1 MDALPVLS
9 STLLLSLLLGVGLV
23 FFLRAASKDRT
34 TDVVVSSYRSSLV
47 VLDGLG
53 AWLQQRGW
61 QLIASNPDRR
71 AMVYEGHVAASRPLA
86 VFLALLGSCGGAAL
100 GLVVRELLP
109 GHTWWPL
116 SLSLLGPAAAPL
128 YLRRAQRRER
138 LELRLL
144 SDDDMVP
151 VRLALRGHRDELIS
165 AMAALGAELQLKVDQ
180 SLQPSLLG

>member
-1 MDALPVLS
+1 MNAPPVLS
-9 STLLLSLLLGVGLV
+9 STLLLSLLLGLGLV

-34 TDVVVSSYRSSLV
+34 TDVIVSSYQPSLV

-61 QLIASNPDRR
+61 QLIDSNPDRR
-71 AMVYEGHVAASRPLA
+71 AVVYEGDVAASRPLA
-86 VFLALLGSCGGAAL
+86 VFLALLGGCGGAAL

-116 SLSLLGPAAAPL
+116 ALALLGPVAAPL

-144 SDDDMVP
+144 SDDDVVP
-151 VRLALRGHRDELIS
+151 VRLVLRGHRDELIS
-165 AMAALGAELQLKVDQ
+165 ATAALGAELQLRVDQ